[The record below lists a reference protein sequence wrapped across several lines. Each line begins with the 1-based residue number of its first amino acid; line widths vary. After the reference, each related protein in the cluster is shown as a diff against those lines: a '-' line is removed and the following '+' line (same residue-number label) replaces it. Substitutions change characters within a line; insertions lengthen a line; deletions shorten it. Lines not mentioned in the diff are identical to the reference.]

1 MDVQEAMAYYFDD
14 CEFKSLAY
22 PLSWYF
28 DHHPACAALPPFSV
42 KFKRGAARSLAA
54 LALLDAAISQRLE
67 TEIMEEAG
75 LAKMFKSFEY
85 VHGNFSPTAS
95 VEEAA
100 LITAAASAPSEHECS
115 FNLWFLF

>member
-28 DHHPACAALPPFSV
+28 DQHPSGTALTPFSV

-54 LALLDAAISQRLE
+54 MALLDSAISQRLE
-67 TEIMEEAG
+67 TQIMEEAG
-75 LAKMFKSFEY
+75 LLKMFKSFEY
-85 VHGNFSPTAS
+85 IHGNYSPNATI
-95 VEEAA
+95 EEAA
-100 LITAAASAPSEHECS
+100 WVTAAASVPSKGQ
-115 FNLWFLF
+115 FNVVFL